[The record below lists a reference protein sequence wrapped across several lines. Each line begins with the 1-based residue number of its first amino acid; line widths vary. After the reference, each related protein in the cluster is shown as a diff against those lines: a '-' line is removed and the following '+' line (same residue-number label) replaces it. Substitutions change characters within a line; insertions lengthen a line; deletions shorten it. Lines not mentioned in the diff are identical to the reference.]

1 MDPKKAL
8 AESEKIT
15 DEAWKEIY
23 RAYENARMQ
32 LQNEIDALV
41 ARFGV
46 DNQLSNEEVN
56 QILHGKE
63 YTKWRMSLREY
74 LNQIRDAPEDS
85 SLLLEL
91 NALSAKSRISLKEQL
106 LADIDRAM
114 TDIALEQCDITIK
127 AIS

>member
-63 YTKWRMSLREY
+63 YTKWRMSLR
-74 LNQIRDAPEDS
+74 D
-85 SLLLEL
+85 
-91 NALSAKSRISLKEQL
+91 
-106 LADIDRAM
+106 
-114 TDIALEQCDITIK
+114 T
-127 AIS
+127 